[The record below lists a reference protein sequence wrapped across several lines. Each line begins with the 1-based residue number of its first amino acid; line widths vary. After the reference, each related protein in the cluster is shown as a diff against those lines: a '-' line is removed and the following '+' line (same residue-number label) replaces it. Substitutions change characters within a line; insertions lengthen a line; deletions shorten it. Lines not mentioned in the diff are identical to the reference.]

1 MNEELKRLKIVFFGT
16 PGFAVASLN
25 KLIEENFN
33 VCAVVTAPDKK
44 AGRGYQFKSS
54 EVKIAAQKA
63 SLPVLQPTNLKSEDF
78 QNELK
83 SLEADI
89 FIVIAFRML
98 PESVWNMPPLG
109 TFNLHASYL
118 PYYRGAAPI
127 QRAIMN
133 GEKETGVSTFFLK
146 HQIDTGQIIL
156 REKTPILDSD
166 NAGTLHDKL
175 MYQGAE
181 LVVKSMKLIEAG
193 QVNPIE
199 QEQGDYPHAPKI
211 FTEDCKIHPE
221 MTCIKALNTIR
232 GLSPYPAAFIEY
244 SNKTMKI
251 YSASTSELHAES
263 GKFLEIQQKNLL
275 LHLSDGVI
283 ILNEIQPEGRKRMSA
298 LDFIHGMAGRSL

>member
-98 PESVWNMPPLG
+98 PESVWNMPP
-109 TFNLHASYL
+109 
-118 PYYRGAAPI
+118 
-127 QRAIMN
+127 
-133 GEKETGVSTFFLK
+133 
-146 HQIDTGQIIL
+146 
-156 REKTPILDSD
+156 
-166 NAGTLHDKL
+166 
-175 MYQGAE
+175 
-181 LVVKSMKLIEAG
+181 
-193 QVNPIE
+193 
-199 QEQGDYPHAPKI
+199 
-211 FTEDCKIHPE
+211 
-221 MTCIKALNTIR
+221 
-232 GLSPYPAAFIEY
+232 
-244 SNKTMKI
+244 
-251 YSASTSELHAES
+251 
-263 GKFLEIQQKNLL
+263 
-275 LHLSDGVI
+275 
-283 ILNEIQPEGRKRMSA
+283 
-298 LDFIHGMAGRSL
+298 